1 VLPDDPPLRIVLQ
14 EMLVVLCFGWLDDR
28 DPTQSDLRALT
39 AALEKAVA
47 AA

>member
-1 VLPDDPPLRIVLQ
+1 MPNEKPIRLVLQ
-14 EMLVVLCFGWLDDR
+14 EMLVVICLGWMDNR
-28 DPTQSDLRALT
+28 DPTAGDLRALT